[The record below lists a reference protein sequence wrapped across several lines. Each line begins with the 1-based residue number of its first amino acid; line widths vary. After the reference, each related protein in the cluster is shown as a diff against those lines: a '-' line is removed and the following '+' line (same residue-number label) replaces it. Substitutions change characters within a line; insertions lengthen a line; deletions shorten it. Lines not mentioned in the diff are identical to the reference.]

1 MRDKGQRTEPPTPQQ
16 IRKARQD
23 GRFAASR
30 EMVFAIQFLAWTALL
45 NLAGAWLPPALRT
58 FRGLLS
64 GAFDRADGIDATGLL
79 YRGPLAVEA
88 GLLAAAGAA
97 IAGLGLLSHLC
108 VTGFGFAPAK
118 AAPDFNRLNFVR
130 TLSELPRK
138 NLDSLMLAA
147 LMLPLLLAM
156 LCWAVASRWTEFE
169 RLPLLPLERG
179 AAAVG
184 QAAGGLLWKGA
195 LLLLVW
201 GGIDLLRQRRRYQK
215 DLRMTRQEVREEHR
229 QNEGSPEVKM
239 RIRRLR
245 RELLRRRMMAEVPTA
260 TAVVVNPTHYA
271 VALRYDQRTMPAPA
285 VVAKGKNYLAL
296 RIREKAAE
304 HRVPVVENPP
314 LARALYQQVEVGQE
328 IPVSLYRAVA
338 EVLAYVYR
346 LMHGGPGW
354 SRQGGGGWS

>member
-1 MRDKGQRTEPPTPQQ
+1 MADKGHRSEPPTPQR
-16 IRKARQD
+16 IRKARQE
-23 GRFAASR
+23 GRFPASR
-30 EMVFAIQFLAWTALL
+30 ELVFAVQFLAWTALL
-45 NLAGAWLPPALRT
+45 NAAALWLPSVLKT
-58 FRGLLS
+58 FRMLLLA
-64 GAFDRADGIDATGLL
+64 AFRQSDEMNAASLL
-79 YRGPLAVEA
+79 YMGPLAAEA
-88 GLLAAAGAA
+88 GGMAAAGAA
-97 IAGLGLLSHLC
+97 IAALGLLAHLC

-118 AAPDFNRLNFVR
+118 AAPDLNRLNPVR

-138 NLDSLMLAA
+138 NLDSLVLAA
-147 LMLPLLLAM
+147 VTLPLLLAA
-156 LCWAVASRWTEFE
+156 LWWVAASRWAEFA
-169 RLPLLPLERG
+169 RLPLIPLEQG

-184 QAAGGLLWKGA
+184 RAAGALLWKAA
-195 LLLLVW
+195 LLLLAW
-201 GGIDLLRQRRRYQK
+201 GAIDLLRQRRRYLK

-245 RELLRRRMMAEVPTA
+245 RELLRRRMMAEVPKA
-260 TAVVVNPTHYA
+260 TAVIVNPTHYA
-271 VALRYDQRTMPAPA
+271 VALRYDQTAMAAPA

-296 RIREKAAE
+296 RIREKAIE

-346 LMHGGPGW
+346 VMRGGPGA
-354 SRQGGGGWS
+354 